1 MSSGTPSLSWM
12 QTFRSYLDKR
22 LLWVFMLGC
31 SSGFPLVLIG
41 SNMSGWLKDAG
52 LTRAAI
58 GYFGSVLA
66 VYAINFLWAPLI
78 DRVKLPFLHS
88 HLGQRRSWIF
98 LPQLLM
104 LFMTIGMA
112 WFGPSVSFHKSAEQ
126 DQDPTLTITSRK
138 SNWGNESPTVYW
150 KSGIDNNN
158 ERVVWQTQNYSHL
171 SFSFHSSDFNE
182 AIVTLIN
189 EAKLNDVDI
198 QPIIVR
204 AKLDNPTDNKWQ
216 QVLIPLP
223 EGTQQ
228 LTELRLGFEGLG
240 NITLSQFALKNS
252 DQSLYKS
259 FPIKNEHEDEEKAD
273 GFWAVKSS
281 SGGWLNYTTILTLSI
296 IAFGVAFASST
307 QDIAI
312 DAFRIDTFPKSEAS
326 KLPQASAMAVMGWWT
341 GYSLP
346 GYLAFINADTIGWNG
361 VYYGMA
367 GVVIILML
375 FTLFV
380 GEPTT
385 QREAL
390 QKEAQQRH
398 NKAVGSKVVAWLS
411 VTVLEPF
418 YDFFK
423 RNGVQVAITL
433 LLFVFLFKI
442 GEAFLGRMSIPF
454 YKEIGFSNEQIGHY
468 SKLIGW
474 GATIFFT
481 LLGSVFNVK
490 FGIVRGLMIGGVAM
504 AASNLM
510 FAWIA
515 QVGPNENL
523 FLATIIVDNFTTA
536 FSTVAF
542 VSFLTLLTGQAFSAT
557 QYALLASL
565 GNFGRTTLASFS
577 GELVDF
583 LNDWSTFFILTSLM
597 VIPSL
602 IMLYSLRHFFTDL
615 LEKAKQNHE

>member
-31 SSGFPLVLIG
+31 SSGFPWVLIG

-58 GYFGSVLA
+58 GYFGSVFA
-66 VYAINFLWAPLI
+66 VYAINFLWAPLV
-78 DRVKLPFLHS
+78 DRVKLPVLHAI
-88 HLGQRRSWIF
+88 LGQRRSWIF
-98 LPQLLM
+98 FCQSIVLVGTLFIAGVNPAENLAFTSM
-104 LFMTIGMA
+104 LALAIA
-112 WFGPSVSFHKSAEQ
+112 IASA
-126 DQDPTLTITSRK
+126 
-138 SNWGNESPTVYW
+138 
-150 KSGIDNNN
+150 
-158 ERVVWQTQNYSHL
+158 
-171 SFSFHSSDFNE
+171 
-182 AIVTLIN
+182 
-189 EAKLNDVDI
+189 
-198 QPIIVR
+198 
-204 AKLDNPTDNKWQ
+204 
-216 QVLIPLP
+216 
-223 EGTQQ
+223 
-228 LTELRLGFEGLG
+228 
-240 NITLSQFALKNS
+240 
-252 DQSLYKS
+252 
-259 FPIKNEHEDEEKAD
+259 
-273 GFWAVKSS
+273 
-281 SGGWLNYTTILTLSI
+281 
-296 IAFGVAFASST
+296 T

-326 KLPQASAMAVMGWWT
+326 KLPQASAMAVVGWWT

-346 GYLAFINADTIGWNG
+346 GYLAFINADSIGWNG

-367 GVVIILML
+367 GVVVVLML

-380 GEPTT
+380 GEPNT

-390 QKEAQQRH
+390 QEQAQQRH
-398 NKAVGSKVVAWLS
+398 NKVVGSKVVAWFS

-442 GEAFLGRMSIPF
+442 GEAFLGRMSITF

-515 QVGPNENL
+515 QAGPSETL

-577 GELVDF
+577 GELVDY

-615 LEKAKQNHE
+615 LEKAKNNQE

>member
-31 SSGFPLVLIG
+31 SSGFPWVLIG

-58 GYFGSVLA
+58 GYFGSVFA
-66 VYAINFLWAPLI
+66 VYAINFLWAPLV
-78 DRVKLPFLHS
+78 DRVKLPVLHAI
-88 HLGQRRSWIF
+88 LGQRRSWIF
-98 LPQLLM
+98 FCQ
-104 LFMTIGMA
+104 TI
-112 WFGPSVSFHKSAEQ
+112 
-126 DQDPTLTITSRK
+126 
-138 SNWGNESPTVYW
+138 
-150 KSGIDNNN
+150 
-158 ERVVWQTQNYSHL
+158 
-171 SFSFHSSDFNE
+171 
-182 AIVTLIN
+182 
-189 EAKLNDVDI
+189 
-198 QPIIVR
+198 
-204 AKLDNPTDNKWQ
+204 
-216 QVLIPLP
+216 VLI
-223 EGTQQ
+223 GT
-228 LTELRLGFEGLG
+228 LFIAGVNPAENLAFTSML
-240 NITLSQFALKNS
+240 AL
-252 DQSLYKS
+252 
-259 FPIKNEHEDEEKAD
+259 A
-273 GFWAVKSS
+273 
-281 SGGWLNYTTILTLSI
+281 
-296 IAFGVAFASST
+296 IAIASAT

-346 GYLAFINADTIGWNG
+346 GYLAFINADSIGWNG

-367 GVVIILML
+367 GVVVVLML

-380 GEPTT
+380 GEPNT

-390 QKEAQQRH
+390 QEQAQQRH
-398 NKAVGSKVVAWLS
+398 NKVIGSKVVAWFS

-442 GEAFLGRMSIPF
+442 GEAFLGRMSITF

-481 LLGSVFNVK
+481 LVGSVFNVK

-515 QVGPNENL
+515 QAGPSETL

-577 GELVDF
+577 GELVDY
-583 LNDWSTFFILTSLM
+583 LNDWSTFFILTALM

-615 LEKAKQNHE
+615 LEKAKNNQE

>member
-31 SSGFPLVLIG
+31 SSGFPWVLIG

-58 GYFGSVLA
+58 GYFGSVFA
-66 VYAINFLWAPLI
+66 VYAINFLWAPLV
-78 DRVKLPFLHS
+78 DRVKLPILYAI
-88 HLGQRRSWIF
+88 LGQRRSWIF
-98 LPQLLM
+98 LCQSFVLVCTLLIAGVNPANDLMFTSM
-104 LFMTIGMA
+104 LA
-112 WFGPSVSFHKSAEQ
+112 
-126 DQDPTLTITSRK
+126 L
-138 SNWGNESPTVYW
+138 
-150 KSGIDNNN
+150 GI
-158 ERVVWQTQNYSHL
+158 
-171 SFSFHSSDFNE
+171 
-182 AIVTLIN
+182 AI
-189 EAKLNDVDI
+189 
-198 QPIIVR
+198 
-204 AKLDNPTDNKWQ
+204 
-216 QVLIPLP
+216 
-223 EGTQQ
+223 
-228 LTELRLGFEGLG
+228 
-240 NITLSQFALKNS
+240 
-252 DQSLYKS
+252 
-259 FPIKNEHEDEEKAD
+259 
-273 GFWAVKSS
+273 
-281 SGGWLNYTTILTLSI
+281 
-296 IAFGVAFASST
+296 ASST
-307 QDIAI
+307 QDVAI
-312 DAFRIDTFPKSEAS
+312 DAFRIDSFPKSESS

-398 NKAVGSKVVAWLS
+398 NKVVGSKVVAWLS

-515 QVGPNENL
+515 QVGPNEHL

>member
-31 SSGFPLVLIG
+31 SSGFPWVLIG

-58 GYFGSVLA
+58 GYFGSVFA
-66 VYAINFLWAPLI
+66 VYAINFLWAPLV
-78 DRVKLPFLHS
+78 DRVKLPLLHAI
-88 HLGQRRSWIF
+88 LGQRRSWIF
-98 LPQLLM
+98 FCQS
-104 LFMTIGMA
+104 I
-112 WFGPSVSFHKSAEQ
+112 
-126 DQDPTLTITSRK
+126 
-138 SNWGNESPTVYW
+138 
-150 KSGIDNNN
+150 
-158 ERVVWQTQNYSHL
+158 
-171 SFSFHSSDFNE
+171 
-182 AIVTLIN
+182 
-189 EAKLNDVDI
+189 
-198 QPIIVR
+198 
-204 AKLDNPTDNKWQ
+204 
-216 QVLIPLP
+216 VLI
-223 EGTQQ
+223 GT
-228 LTELRLGFEGLG
+228 LFIAGVNPAENLAFTSML
-240 NITLSQFALKNS
+240 AL
-252 DQSLYKS
+252 
-259 FPIKNEHEDEEKAD
+259 A
-273 GFWAVKSS
+273 
-281 SGGWLNYTTILTLSI
+281 
-296 IAFGVAFASST
+296 IAIASAT

-326 KLPQASAMAVMGWWT
+326 KLPQASAMAVVGWWT

-346 GYLAFINADTIGWNG
+346 GYLAFINADSIGWNG

-367 GVVIILML
+367 GVVVVLML

-380 GEPTT
+380 GEPNT

-390 QKEAQQRH
+390 QEQAQQRH
-398 NKAVGSKVVAWLS
+398 NKVVGSKLVAWFS
-411 VTVLEPF
+411 VTVIEPF

-442 GEAFLGRMSIPF
+442 GEAFLGRMSITF

-481 LLGSVFNVK
+481 LVGSVFNVK

-515 QVGPNENL
+515 QAGPSETL

-577 GELVDF
+577 GELVDY
-583 LNDWSTFFILTSLM
+583 LNDWSTFFILTALM

-615 LEKAKQNHE
+615 LEKAKNNQE

>member
-31 SSGFPLVLIG
+31 SSGFPWVLIG

-58 GYFGSVLA
+58 GYFGSVFA
-66 VYAINFLWAPLI
+66 VYAINFLWAPLV
-78 DRVKLPFLHS
+78 DRVKLPVLHAI
-88 HLGQRRSWIF
+88 LGQRRSWIF
-98 LPQLLM
+98 FCQ
-104 LFMTIGMA
+104 TI
-112 WFGPSVSFHKSAEQ
+112 
-126 DQDPTLTITSRK
+126 
-138 SNWGNESPTVYW
+138 
-150 KSGIDNNN
+150 
-158 ERVVWQTQNYSHL
+158 
-171 SFSFHSSDFNE
+171 
-182 AIVTLIN
+182 
-189 EAKLNDVDI
+189 
-198 QPIIVR
+198 
-204 AKLDNPTDNKWQ
+204 
-216 QVLIPLP
+216 VLI
-223 EGTQQ
+223 GT
-228 LTELRLGFEGLG
+228 LFIAGVNPAENLAFTSML
-240 NITLSQFALKNS
+240 AL
-252 DQSLYKS
+252 
-259 FPIKNEHEDEEKAD
+259 A
-273 GFWAVKSS
+273 
-281 SGGWLNYTTILTLSI
+281 
-296 IAFGVAFASST
+296 IAIASAT

-326 KLPQASAMAVMGWWT
+326 KLPQASAMAVIGWWT

-346 GYLAFINADTIGWNG
+346 GYLAFINADSIGWNG

-367 GVVIILML
+367 GVVVVLML

-380 GEPTT
+380 GEPNT

-390 QKEAQQRH
+390 QEQAQQRH
-398 NKAVGSKVVAWLS
+398 NKVVGSKLVAWFS
-411 VTVLEPF
+411 VTVIEPF

-442 GEAFLGRMSIPF
+442 GEAFLGRMSITF

-481 LLGSVFNVK
+481 LLGSIFNVR
-490 FGIVRGLMIGGVAM
+490 FGIVRGLMIGGIAM

-515 QVGPNENL
+515 KAGPSETL

-615 LEKAKQNHE
+615 LEKAKTNQE